1 MAEIPLT
8 DAEYRAGLA
17 HLVRCH
23 AESYAKVLVLEDPQS
38 LRVQVV
44 DFLLSEAGYSTGGFL
59 LAWVEGDF
67 DA

>member
-1 MAEIPLT
+1 MAEMPLA

-23 AESYAKVLVLEDPQS
+23 AEAYAKVLVLENPES

-44 DFLLSEAGYSTGGFL
+44 QFLLEEAGYSTGGFL

-67 DA
+67 DE